1 MDCCDVNGLNR
12 TFRARTARADRRHYL
27 RRGLDDRQRALLDF
41 PLDNVSHL
49 DIGCGIGALGLTGLN
64 GGMTSSYF
72 VDVSEAYLDTARQ
85 LATETGVEERAS
97 FLQGDA
103 AHLELPEVD
112 LVTLDRVVCC
122 YPDARGLLSAA
133 AHASRRYLTFSYPS
147 DRWWLR
153 ALFRVGNGFLRLTRR
168 EYRAF
173 NHPEA
178 ELHAAAASAGHSL
191 TSAQKFG
198 MWRVVTFER
207 SLA

>member
-122 YPDARGLLSAA
+122 YPDARGPPIGSGPREPPLPDVQLPFRPLVAA
-133 AHASRRYLTFSYPS
+133 CPVS
-147 DRWWLR
+147 
-153 ALFRVGNGFLRLTRR
+153 G
-168 EYRAF
+168 
-173 NHPEA
+173 
-178 ELHAAAASAGHSL
+178 
-191 TSAQKFG
+191 
-198 MWRVVTFER
+198 
-207 SLA
+207 LATDSCA